1 MLDLSQPKD
10 AHVNKRLQNEKMI
23 WLSTVRPN
31 GRPHLVPVWFFWD
44 GTTILIFSQPNAQKV
59 RDIRHNSS
67 VMLALDTAQEGDDVV
82 LIEGDAV
89 LLDPASVNATQSA
102 YAQKYESWMQ
112 RMGSNAEALAKE
124 YSQPI
129 RVIPTK
135 FISWNE

>member
-1 MLDLSQPKD
+1 MLDLSQQKD

-102 YAQKYESWMQ
+102 YTQKYESWMQ

>member
-1 MLDLSQPKD
+1 MLDLTNPKN
-10 AHVNKRLQNEKMI
+10 AHADERLRKETVI